1 MRDDSKALVSV
12 IVPIYNT
19 EKFLDQCLSSIEAQ
33 THENIE
39 VLCIN
44 DGSTDGSRDIIVA
57 HAERDSRVR
66 LVDKENGGYG
76 QGCNLGLSLA
86 KGEWVSI
93 IEPDDWIEP
102 GMYADMLSFA
112 AGFDETIDIVK
123 TPWTDVRYWNDP
135 AKQML
140 HTSTMKGHVK
150 TSVKPF
156 TIAEETTLIEM
167 HPSIWSALYRRVFLK
182 EKGIRFPEYPGAG
195 WADNPFLI
203 ETMCQASAIVYLD
216 KAYYN
221 YRCDLPGSTRNHKT
235 AEAITRPFDRWV
247 DMMKVIE
254 RLGITD
260 ERILKAHYLR
270 GFNYTFGAIYDDGW
284 DNPLVKEGAKRV
296 FSMMRPELVAEI
308 PNLAPH
314 RKEFSTTSW
323 GFLRPSSLAL
333 HGGGTSLSR
342 LAIRCAMMDRLSL
355 RLRSSARYFPR
366 KDQKH
371 RNVLN
376 KG

>member
-1 MRDDSKALVSV
+1 MQTEPSSLVSV

-57 HAERDSRVR
+57 HAERDPRVR

-112 AGFDETIDIVK
+112 AGFEEAIDIIK

-167 HPSIWSALYRRVFLK
+167 HPSIWSALYRRVFLEEK
-182 EKGIRFPEYPGAG
+182 EIRFPEYPGAG

-203 ETMCQASAIVYLD
+203 ETMCQANAIVYLD

-221 YRCDLPGSTRNHKT
+221 YRCDLPGSTKNHKT

-247 DMMKVIE
+247 DMMKLIE
-254 RLGITD
+254 LLGITD

-314 RKEFSTTSW
+314 RKEFFYDLMGLPTPKFSRAPW
-323 GFLRPSSLAL
+323 RRHLIEQVGFTLRDDGPIELAAKVKRAL
-333 HGGGTSLSR
+333 FPEE
-342 LAIRCAMMDRLSL
+342 
-355 RLRSSARYFPR
+355 RSKA
-366 KDQKH
+366 
-371 RNVLN
+371 
-376 KG
+376 